1 MALPPSWRFD
11 TEGLWDYASHAFN
24 AGVEQKR
31 EKMANVKS
39 LRILFSGTVLVAFC
53 LTVLVHAQMTP
64 IFRFKGTQIPLNVMI
79 DGKVWPKGAYDVEFL
94 RTSSPVLYHMKF
106 MKKGKALGVVQ
117 GEEWPYAGGRVSD
130 VAHDR
135 TIPNNPILKMSIN
148 RDEKLLTFVFESGRF
163 NVHYPMIR
171 ARFKLSYVD

>member
-1 MALPPSWRFD
+1 
-11 TEGLWDYASHAFN
+11 
-24 AGVEQKR
+24 
-31 EKMANVKS
+31 
-39 LRILFSGTVLVAFC
+39 
-53 LTVLVHAQMTP
+53 
-64 IFRFKGTQIPLNVMI
+64 
-79 DGKVWPKGAYDVEFL
+79 
-94 RTSSPVLYHMKF
+94 MKF

-135 TIPNNPILKMSIN
+135 TIPNNPILKMNIN